1 MRALPAPT
9 LSRSGMTIGMVVASF
24 GRPQILAQFLAMIER
39 QSRLP
44 DEIVLSVV
52 SDNDLPELDGFNLP
66 IKLIF
71 GTPGS
76 CVQRNRGI
84 DYLQQRT
91 DIVLFLDDD
100 FWMCRSYLEV
110 LSRVFSDVSI
120 ACVTGYVLAD
130 GATTPGFSPAEAE
143 HKLARYEAALPADQ
157 KNEIKEKSDAYGC
170 NMAFRSTGLN
180 GIRFD
185 ERLLL
190 YGWQE
195 DVDFSAQTKAAG
207 RIIWTDA
214 LWGVHLGTKTGKTS
228 GQRFGYSQVIN
239 PFYVVS
245 KGNMSLL
252 RASRLVLNNMLA
264 NLRGCIINEPH
275 IDRRGRLWGNLRGLA
290 HLLMGRIDPEYI
302 LKL

>member
-1 MRALPAPT
+1 MR
-9 LSRSGMTIGMVVASF
+9 IGIVVASF
-24 GRPQILAQFLAMIER
+24 GRPQILAEFLSMVGR
-39 QSRLP
+39 QSRRP

-52 SDNDLPELDGFNLP
+52 SEQDLPKLDGFNLP
-66 IKLIF
+66 IQLLF

-84 DYLQQRT
+84 DYVQQRT

-100 FWMCRSYLEV
+100 FWMGTNYLEV
-110 LSRVFSDVSI
+110 LSDIFSDPGI

-130 GATTPGFSPAEAE
+130 GATTAGFSPAEADQM
-143 HKLARYEAALPADQ
+143 LARYEAALPIPRKFTA
-157 KNEIKEKSDAYGC
+157 KEKPDAYGC
-170 NMAFRSTGLN
+170 NMAFRSASLN
-180 GIRFD
+180 EVRFD
-185 ERLLL
+185 ERLPL

-214 LWGVHLGTKTGKTS
+214 LWGVHLGTKAGKTS
-228 GQRFGYSQVIN
+228 GRRFGYSQVIN

-245 KGNMSLL
+245 KGNMSLP
-252 RASRLVLNNMLA
+252 RATRLVLNNMLA
-264 NLRGCIINEPH
+264 NLRGCIIHEPH
-275 IDRRGRLWGNLRGLA
+275 IDRRGRLYGNLRGLA
-290 HLLMGRIDPEYI
+290 HLAVGRIDPEYI

>member
-1 MRALPAPT
+1 MK
-9 LSRSGMTIGMVVASF
+9 IGIVVASF
-24 GRPQILAQFLAMIER
+24 GRPQILAQFLSMVER

-44 DEIVLSVV
+44 EEIVLSVV
-52 SDNDLPELDGFNLP
+52 SEQDLPTLDGFNLP

-71 GTPGS
+71 GNPGS
-76 CVQRNRGI
+76 CVQRNRGL
-84 DYLQQRT
+84 DHLQERT

-100 FWMCRSYLEV
+100 FWMSTSYLEV
-110 LSRVFSDVSI
+110 LSRIFLDPGIV
-120 ACVTGYVLAD
+120 CVTGYVLAD
-130 GATTPGFSPAEAE
+130 GATTPGFSPADAEQMLSRHEAS
-143 HKLARYEAALPADQ
+143 LPA
-157 KNEIKEKSDAYGC
+157 NNGFTIKEKPDAYGC
-170 NMAFRSTGLN
+170 NMAFRSASLN

-185 ERLLL
+185 ERLPL

-228 GQRFGYSQVIN
+228 GRRFGYSQVIN

-245 KGNMSLL
+245 KGNMSLP

-264 NLRGCIINEPH
+264 NIRGCIIYEPH
-275 IDRRGRLWGNLRGLA
+275 IDRRGRLWGNLRGLT
-290 HLLMGRIDPEYI
+290 HLAIGRIDPEYI